1 MVLKPTKR
9 VRRCATYTLT
19 GFFYFIKM
27 EELIKFVKKPN
38 GETARSAKSLYEKL
52 GLNKSHYKKWCER
65 NLLFNEFATYGVDY
79 CSLALGASERGS
91 PPPARRQR
99 WWQME
104 AAKGINKFGKPED
117 NPFKYLK

>member
-1 MVLKPTKR
+1 
-9 VRRCATYTLT
+9 
-19 GFFYFIKM
+19 M

-79 CSLALGASERGS
+79 CSLALGASENGKTK
-91 PPPARRQR
+91 A
-99 WWQME
+99 E
-104 AAKGINKFGKPED
+104 FLVIGAINSIKMWKMVLL
-117 NPFKYLK
+117 NYLKNKWKQLKE